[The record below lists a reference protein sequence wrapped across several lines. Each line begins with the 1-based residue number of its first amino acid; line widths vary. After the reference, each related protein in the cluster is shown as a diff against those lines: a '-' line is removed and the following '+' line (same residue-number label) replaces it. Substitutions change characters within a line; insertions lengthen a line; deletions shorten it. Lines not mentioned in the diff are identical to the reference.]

1 MFDTKLCQGLLILLL
16 ITLYSTKGYCQQTPQ
31 YSMQMY
37 NIYQSNVAFA
47 GIEDN
52 LNVFGY
58 YRTQWQGVTDN
69 PKQYQINA
77 TLPMHILNGGVG
89 AKIEAY
95 QNGAESVS
103 RVSVSYN
110 WIGYFGDMT
119 FSGGGAVG
127 LSQLTLDGSK
137 YITPEGIYTSTPDHQ
152 DPILSNQKT
161 SNFYPEYSI
170 ATFMSHPLF
179 DLGISLNNIIPSS
192 RTFDQFDYTQS
203 KNLELIGIYY
213 LPLRGGYLLEPGLIV
228 RTNFDNIQ
236 TQVFATVKRGNIFGG
251 IQVRG
256 FSRNSIESAS
266 LMSGVKFNNRYTIS
280 YSFDVLL
287 STLRNVSDGTHE
299 IMLKYSFQRE
309 INTGL
314 PPNTMYSPR
323 NL

>member
-1 MFDTKLCQGLLILLL
+1 MLKATSFKNILIISIIALQ
-16 ITLYSTKGYCQQTPQ
+16 ISSVYCQQTPQ
-31 YSMQMY
+31 YTMQMY

-58 YRTQWQGVTDN
+58 YRTQWQGVTGN

-77 TLPMHILNGGVG
+77 TLPMHILNGGIG
-89 AKIEAY
+89 AKIESFE
-95 QNGAESVS
+95 NGAESVS
-103 RVSVSYN
+103 RATTSYN
-110 WIGYFGDMT
+110 WIGYYRNLT
-119 FSGGGAVG
+119 LSGGAAVG

-152 DPILSNQKT
+152 DPILTNQKT
-161 SNFYPEYSI
+161 SNIYPEYSL
-170 ATFMSHPLF
+170 ATFVSHPLF
-179 DLGISLNNIIPSS
+179 DVGLSFNNIIPSS
-192 RTFDQFDYTQS
+192 RVFDQFDYTQS
-203 KNLELIGIYY
+203 KNLEIIGIYY
-213 LPLRGGYLLEPGLIV
+213 LPLRGGYLLEPGIIV
-228 RTNFDNIQ
+228 RTNFDDIQ

-256 FSRNSIESAS
+256 YSKNSIDSAS
-266 LMSGVKFNNRYTIS
+266 LMSGVKFNDRYTIS

-287 STLRNVSDGTHE
+287 NTLKNVSDGTHE
-299 IMLKYSFQRE
+299 IMLKYSLQRE

-314 PPNTMYSPR
+314 PPSTMYSPR